1 VANVDE
7 VKPMLLSAADVQ
19 PGDVLLCNCGF
30 YSEFSQR
37 RIEDATGS
45 PYVHAAIFV
54 GDDKVAES
62 TTGGLQQVS
71 LAELLKRYA
80 HVAVFRSSYVWSD
93 DRVRKLNAFA
103 EREIQRQAKY
113 SFIGAF
119 KLLWKPKKHAAT
131 IHQQLQEFFNRAP
144 ESKKKLVFFGRK
156 RYFCSEFVAQCFIE
170 AGFTEGAGAVFFRPD
185 VQTPAALGK
194 DWLYGVLVGFITDKK
209 DYVVP
214 VEDEF
219 YNDATYREIFLD
231 EAEE

>member
-1 VANVDE
+1 MANADD
-7 VKPMLLSAADVQ
+7 VKPILLNAADVR
-19 PGDVLLCNCGF
+19 PGDVLLCNCGSHSD
-30 YSEFSQR
+30 YWQR

-45 PYVHAAIFV
+45 PYVHAAISV
-54 GDDKVAES
+54 GDDMVAES

-71 LAELLKRYA
+71 FAVLLKRYA

-93 DRVRKLNAFA
+93 DRVRKLKAFV
-103 EREIQRQAKY
+103 ELELQRQAKY

-131 IHQQLQEFFNRAP
+131 IHQQLQDFFDRAP
-144 ESKKKLVFFGRK
+144 ESKKKFVFFGHK

-170 AGFTEGAGAVFFRPD
+170 AGFTEGAGAVFFCPD

-194 DWLYGVLVGFITDKK
+194 DWLYGVLVGFITGKN

-219 YNDATYREIFLD
+219 YDDATYREIFLD
-231 EAEE
+231 EAGE

>member
-1 VANVDE
+1 MANADG
-7 VKPMLLSAADVQ
+7 VKPMLLNVVDVQ
-19 PGDVLLCNCGF
+19 PGDVLLCNSGS
-30 YSEFSQR
+30 YSDFSQR
-37 RIEDATGS
+37 RIEDAIGS
-45 PYVHAAIFV
+45 PYVHAAISV

-71 LAELLKRYA
+71 LAELLKLYA

-93 DRVRKLNAFA
+93 DRVRKLKAFV

-113 SFIGAF
+113 SFIGAV

-144 ESKKKLVFFGRK
+144 ESKKKFVFFGHK

-219 YNDATYREIFLD
+219 YDDATYREIFLD
-231 EAEE
+231 EVGE

>member
-1 VANVDE
+1 VANTDYE
-7 VKPMLLSAADVQ
+7 KPILLNAVDVQ
-19 PGDVLLCNCGF
+19 PGDVLLCNCGP
-30 YSEFSQR
+30 YSDFSQR
-37 RIEDATGS
+37 RIEDVTGS
-45 PYVHAAIFV
+45 PYVHAAISV
-54 GDDKVAES
+54 GAGMVAES

-71 LAELLKRYA
+71 LAELLERYA
-80 HVAVFRSSYVWSD
+80 HVAVFRSSYVWSE
-93 DRVRKLNAFA
+93 DRVRKLKAFV

-131 IHQQLQEFFNRAP
+131 IHQQLQDFFNRAP
-144 ESKKKLVFFGRK
+144 ESKKKVVFFGHK

-185 VQTPAALGK
+185 VQTPAALGR
-194 DWLYGVLVGFITDKK
+194 DWLYGVLVGFITNKN

-214 VEDEF
+214 AEDEF

-231 EAEE
+231 EANG